1 MQDKQFSDVLSKA
14 EVVWA
19 HAGVLPQLF
28 PKQAERFKTN
38 GGTKEQYVE

>member
-19 HAGVLPQLF
+19 HAGVLRQLF
-28 PKQAERFKTN
+28 PQT
-38 GGTKEQYVE
+38 GTTVQNQQWN

>member
-19 HAGVLPQLF
+19 HADVLRQLF
-28 PKQAERFKTN
+28 PQTERFKTN
-38 GGTKEQYVE
+38 AGTKEQDVE